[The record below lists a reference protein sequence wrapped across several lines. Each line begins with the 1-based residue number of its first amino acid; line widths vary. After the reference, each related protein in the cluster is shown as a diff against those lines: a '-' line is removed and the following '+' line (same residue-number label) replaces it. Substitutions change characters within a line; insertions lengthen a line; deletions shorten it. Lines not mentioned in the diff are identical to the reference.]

1 MTDYNIRLY
10 YLISDYIRLCQIN
23 QYIFAWYNMKV
34 VFYWKPCTSRLND
47 RKQLFRPEPLPWQ
60 LPAPKISCAWLD
72 WFIPFWTTENRFQCF
87 MMFHDA
93 SSFNVF
99 HQNKMNKVHQMD
111 QSGTKCSFSWARHGF
126 TSKNMW
132 NIVKPSLQSFGGLVC
147 WHSWHSEIEK
157 NLPGPGMLS
166 TWLPRL
172 QAWEHRRPTTGY
184 NQLIVNR
191 CE

>member
-1 MTDYNIRLY
+1 M
-10 YLISDYIRLCQIN
+10 SDYVRLCQIN

-60 LPAPKISCAWLD
+60 LPAPKISCAGS
-72 WFIPFWTTENRFQCF
+72 IVS
-87 MMFHDA
+87 FHFGQRKTV
-93 SSFNVF
+93 FNVSWCLMMLPVSMF
-99 HQNKMNKVHQMD
+99 STKTRWTKCIKVD
-111 QSGTKCSFSWARHGF
+111 QSGTKCSFNWARHGF

-184 NQLIVNR
+184 SQLIVNR